1 MSQLVTTYK
10 CADGTDFPV
19 AWEDE
24 SDAELTWSLNGSH
37 WSAPLKPLDIAAWEV
52 SLPARERAFSEA
64 GLPLPDY
71 FRKVSLPNGFV
82 YMSPPTLTEDGVDD
96 LVRRCGGIAPVWVE
110 YCRPLVEE
118 ACAKLQSAG
127 DDTPVAELIDTCFYG
142 FMMTQ
147 VAAAVI
153 LSSTRRL
160 SGFLVE
166 AFGPEAEALTGEL
179 TQGYTNSTMD
189 ASQALWEI
197 AQAASR
203 SPEVREL
210 MLGSDLST
218 ALDALA
224 HVEGGARFRSAFEG
238 FLQRYGWRSEGWE
251 AASPTWTEQPA
262 IPLGMVRRMIIDE
275 TPSPAGAL
283 DDVVRRRRELA
294 DELESRLQPDS
305 AKQAEFRDLLALAS
319 SYVSVRE
326 DRAHWQLTAFGSL
339 RAAVLRR
346 GEKIV
351 RAGSIDKPEDIFY
364 LLPEEIETQD
374 EAVQSTLRSVV
385 EERRSDWERWAGV
398 ELPNQIGLVDDAAAA
413 AVPASTSEDEREI
426 RGVAASQ
433 GVATGPAK
441 VVSDIADGDRLR
453 PGDILVCKT
462 TSPPWTVLFGRAAAV
477 VTDTGGALAHTAI
490 TAREYAIPCVVGARG
505 ATDRIHDG
513 MLITVNGT
521 EGVVLLT
528 V

>member
-1 MSQLVTTYK
+1 M
-10 CADGTDFPV
+10 
-19 AWEDE
+19 E
-24 SDAELTWSLNGSH
+24 SG
-37 WSAPLKPLDIAAWEV
+37 
-52 SLPARERAFSEA
+52 
-64 GLPLPDY
+64 
-71 FRKVSLPNGFV
+71 
-82 YMSPPTLTEDGVDD
+82 
-96 LVRRCGGIAPVWVE
+96 
-110 YCRPLVEE
+110 
-118 ACAKLQSAG
+118 QS
-127 DDTPVAELIDTCFYG
+127 
-142 FMMTQ
+142 
-147 VAAAVI
+147 
-153 LSSTRRL
+153 
-160 SGFLVE
+160 
-166 AFGPEAEALTGEL
+166 
-179 TQGYTNSTMD
+179 
-189 ASQALWEI
+189 LWEI

-224 HVEGGARFRSAFEG
+224 HVEGGAQFRSAFEG

-251 AASPTWTEQPA
+251 VASPTWREQPA
-262 IPLGMVRRMIIDE
+262 IPLGIVRRMIIDE

-294 DELESRLQPDS
+294 DDLESRLQPDS
-305 AKQAEFRDLLALAS
+305 AKQAEFRDLLAQAS

-326 DRAHWQLTAFGSL
+326 DRAHWQLTVFGSL

-346 GEKIV
+346 GEKIAQ
-351 RAGSIDKPEDIFY
+351 AGLIDRPEDIFY
-364 LLPEEIETQD
+364 LLPEEIERQN
-374 EAVQSTLRSVV
+374 AASPSRLRSVV
-385 EERRSDWERWAGV
+385 EDRRREWERWSGV
-398 ELPNQIGLVDDAAAA
+398 EPPNQIGVIDEATTAEAA
-413 AVPASTSEDEREI
+413 SEDKREI

-433 GVATGPAK
+433 GVVTGPAK
-441 VVSDIADGDRLR
+441 VVSDIADGDKLL
-453 PGDILVCKT
+453 PGDILVCRT

-513 MLITVNGT
+513 KLITVNGT